1 MNMRYLLIDNNSS
14 EVLSFTVCE
23 IFTVKMCMLFT
34 SVFKILAMLNINM
47 PNESLNKEYIF
58 DDNNISFIS
67 HNFRD
72 IRSLNLRDIEIDL
85 YNLIIIFIFDLF
97 RL

>member
-1 MNMRYLLIDNNSS
+1 
-14 EVLSFTVCE
+14 
-23 IFTVKMCMLFT
+23 
-34 SVFKILAMLNINM
+34 M
-47 PNESLNKEYIF
+47 PNESLNKDYIF
-58 DDNNISFIS
+58 DDNNICFIS

-72 IRSLNLRDIEIDL
+72 IRCLNLRDIEIDL